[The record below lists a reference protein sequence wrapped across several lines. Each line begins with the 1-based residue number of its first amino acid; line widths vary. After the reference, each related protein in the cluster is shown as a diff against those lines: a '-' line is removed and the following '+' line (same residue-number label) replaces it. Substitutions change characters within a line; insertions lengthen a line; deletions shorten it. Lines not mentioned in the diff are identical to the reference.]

1 MTPRLVLAS
10 SSPRRAAILRQ
21 LGLAPD
27 VMPARVDETY
37 LADET
42 PEEHVERLAR
52 GKAQSLSI
60 SMNEPGALVIGGDTV
75 VVDGRRVLGK
85 PRSGDEAVNM
95 LAGLA
100 GRRHEVYSALAI
112 AGAHGTVSGV
122 ARASVRFRPFDRA
135 LARRYVETG
144 EPSDKAGAYGI
155 QGMGAALVDAVD
167 GDYYCVVGF
176 PVSVFL
182 QLLERAGWRY
192 DFGGLTRLPV

>member
-10 SSPRRAAILRQ
+10 SSPRRTTILRQ
-21 LGLAPD
+21 LGLAHEIR
-27 VMPARVDETY
+27 PANVDEKY
-37 LADET
+37 LPDET
-42 PEEHVERLAR
+42 PEAHVERLAR
-52 GKAQSLSI
+52 SKAQAV
-60 SMNEPGALVIGGDTV
+60 SMNEPGAIVIGGDTV

-85 PRSGDEAVNM
+85 PRSGEEAANM

-100 GRRHEVYSALAI
+100 GRRHEVYSALAL

-122 ARASVRFRPFDRA
+122 ARASVRFRSFDPPT
-135 LARRYVETG
+135 ARRYVDTG

-176 PVSVFL
+176 PVSVFV

-192 DFGGLTRLPV
+192 DFGSLTRLPV

>member
-10 SSPRRAAILRQ
+10 SSPRRAAVLRQ
-21 LGLAPD
+21 LGLAAQIL
-27 VMPARVDETY
+27 PAGVDEKY
-37 LADET
+37 LPDEK

-52 GKAQSLSI
+52 GKAQAVSLS
-60 SMNEPGALVIGGDTV
+60 EPGALVVGGDTV

-85 PRSGDEAVNM
+85 PRSADEAVTM

-112 AGAHGTVSGV
+112 AGEHGTVSGV
-122 ARASVRFRPFDRA
+122 ARASVRFRKFDPA
-135 LARRYVETG
+135 TARRYVATD
-144 EPSDKAGAYGI
+144 EPSDKAGGYGI

-176 PVSVFL
+176 PVSVFV

-192 DFGGLTRLPV
+192 DFGSLTRMPV

>member
-1 MTPRLVLAS
+1 VDV
-10 SSPRRAAILRQ
+10 LRQ
-21 LGLAPD
+21 LGLAAL
-27 VMPARVDETY
+27 VMPANVEEKYLPDEN
-37 LADET
+37 

-52 GKAQSLSI
+52 SKVQTVSLS
-60 SMNEPGALVIGGDTV
+60 EPDALVVGGDTV

-85 PRSGDEAVNM
+85 PRSVDEAVTM

-122 ARASVRFRPFDRA
+122 ARASVRFRKFDPA
-135 LARRYVETG
+135 TARRYVATG
-144 EPSDKAGAYGI
+144 EAADKAGAYGI

-176 PVSVFL
+176 PVSVFV

-192 DFGGLTRLPV
+192 DFGSLTRLPV

>member
-1 MTPRLVLAS
+1 MTPRIVLAS

-21 LGLAPD
+21 LGLSPHI
-27 VMPARVDETY
+27 MPSSVEEKY
-37 LADET
+37 LSDET

-52 GKAQSLSI
+52 SKAQSV
-60 SMNEPGALVIGGDTV
+60 SMHEPDAIVIAGDTV

-85 PRSGDEAVNM
+85 PRSVDEATSM

-100 GRRHEVYSALAI
+100 GKRHEVYSALAL
-112 AGAHGTVSGV
+112 AGEHGTVSAV
-122 ARASVRFRPFDRA
+122 ARASVRFRSFDRA
-135 LARRYVETG
+135 TARRYVDTG
-144 EPSDKAGAYGI
+144 EASDKAGAYGI

-176 PVSVFL
+176 PVSVFV

-192 DFGGLTRLPV
+192 EFGTLTRLPV